1 MTSVD
6 IYQYLRSEK
15 LAPIFFEREQH
26 SEFSSLNWSPDV
38 KLGKIQSPLE
48 ILKISGRTLIQ
59 AKILT
64 YPSDGQSPEVER
76 TINLRGLKTKFS
88 RLKIWLSITF
98 KFQNLSSSLF
108 FILTFPKFENQNK
121 MRACF

>member
-1 MTSVD
+1 MKKIMEHTMQVIFH
-6 IYQYLRSEK
+6 IYDKICYLSR
-15 LAPIFFEREQH
+15 
-26 SEFSSLNWSPDV
+26 V
-38 KLGKIQSPLE
+38 V
-48 ILKISGRTLIQ
+48 IQ

-98 KFQNLSSSLF
+98 KIQNLSSSLF